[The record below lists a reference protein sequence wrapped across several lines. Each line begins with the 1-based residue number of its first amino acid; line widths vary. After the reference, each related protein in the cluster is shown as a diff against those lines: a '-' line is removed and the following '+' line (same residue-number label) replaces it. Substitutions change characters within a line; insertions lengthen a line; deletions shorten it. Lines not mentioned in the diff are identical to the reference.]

1 MKRLPVVNTK
11 REWRSLDELAGQ
23 PDRDLEVLESP
34 EGAREWEET
43 DGLSRRGF
51 MGVAGTTVAASAAL
65 LSGCIRKEAEFIV
78 PLTERPEDRVPGA
91 AVNYNTVASIAG
103 TVLGLRVSAMDGRP
117 TKIEGNPNHANSS
130 GAASVFAQASIMG
143 LYDPDRT
150 RVPRKG
156 GADATWADVDSWAAK
171 AISGDGAGVALLV
184 DDTSSPTASRLIGEL
199 LQKHPGMRAF
209 RHDPLGQ
216 PARDG
221 AALVGLAG
229 HGQALS
235 LENAKVILSVD
246 ADFLGVEG
254 DVVRNNRGY
263 AKGRGVTSSKAD
275 ISRLY
280 AVEPGFSNTGAMA
293 DNRLRLRA
301 SAMGGFLAA
310 VAKKVFGGAPIP
322 EGGRDVVAALE
333 ADAGGSDAWADAV
346 AKDLLANRGR
356 SAVVIGVGQPAWVH
370 GLGLMLNSAL
380 GNIGQT
386 VKLVANQTP
395 AGLPGIDD
403 LAAVIKSRS
412 IRTLVILGGNPVLT
426 SPASLGFADLMGSVE
441 TTVHL
446 SDRMDETSAKATLHI
461 PVSHYLESWGDL
473 IASDG
478 TVAVQ
483 QPLVAPLFGTISA
496 IELLARLSG
505 AAEQGGYELVRAT
518 LGPYAGSVGFEKA
531 WRRWLHEGVV
541 SGPAAGVTPVAAG
554 TVIAPA
560 EKLAELDVSEGD
572 AVDVAGGTDE
582 PAVEAAVE
590 APAVALATWN
600 FSALGAAARAAGSA
614 GAGLEV
620 AFQLD
625 ARVYDGR
632 FANIAWLQELPDP
645 VSKLSWDNA
654 AIVSPATAAGLGL
667 GRGDLVDLTVD
678 GRTLKVATFVV
689 PGVADDVVV
698 LSLGHGRGD
707 AAGRFAGGGFNGW
720 SIKDGGWFGAAS
732 VKKTGDSIQLVTTQ
746 EHGRLD
752 PKLNTPIGEFQYS
765 RRPHVQE
772 ATASEYE
779 AKPTFAQA
787 KPLYALKSLW
797 EQPNAT
803 GGHQWGMV
811 IDLNSCTG
819 CNACTVACNA
829 ENNILVVGK
838 DRVAKGREMHWLRLD
853 RYFTGDH
860 DNPEVV
866 FQPIGCAQCETAP
879 CEQVCPVGATSH
891 SPEGLNDMAYNRC
904 IGTRY
909 CANNCPFKVRR
920 FNYFNFANENH
931 EANDLLRM
939 QMNPNVTVRFR
950 GVIEKCSYCVQRIT
964 KAKVVA
970 KRSTNAGIVA
980 DGAIVTACQQTC
992 PTQAITFG
1000 DINDPDSRVSA
1011 MKASPRNYALLQ
1023 DLNIHPRT
1031 TFLAKIRNPNPEL
1044 A

>member
-23 PDRDLEVLESP
+23 SDADIAVLESP
-34 EGAREWEET
+34 EGAREWEESE
-43 DGLSRRGF
+43 GLSRRGF
-51 MGVAGTTVAASAAL
+51 MGAAGTTVAASAAL

-78 PLTERPEDRVPGA
+78 PLTERPEDRVPGTP
-91 AVNYNTVASIAG
+91 VNYNTVASLAG

-117 TKIEGNPNHANSS
+117 TKIEGNPNHSNSS

-150 RVPRKG
+150 RLPRKA
-156 GADATWADVDSWAAK
+156 GAEATWADVDSWAGS
-171 AISGDGAGVALLV
+171 AIKGDGDGVALLL
-184 DDTSSPTASRLIGEL
+184 DETSSPTVARLIGEL
-199 LQKHPGMRAF
+199 LGKHPRVRVF

-216 PARDG
+216 AARQG
-221 AALVGLAG
+221 AALVGLTG
-229 HGQALS
+229 YGEALS

-246 ADFLGVEG
+246 ADFLGVQG

-263 AKGRGVTSSKAD
+263 AQSRAVTDSKAD

-293 DNRLRLRA
+293 DNRLRLRG
-301 SAMGGFLAA
+301 SAIGGFLAA
-310 VAKKVFGGAPIP
+310 VAAKVFASVPAP
-322 EGGRDVVAALE
+322 EGSRGAVGALK
-333 ADAGGSDAWADAV
+333 ADAAGNAAWVDAV
-346 AKDLLANRGR
+346 AKDLVANRGR
-356 SAVVIGVGQPAWVH
+356 SAVVVGLGQPAWVH
-370 GLGLMLNSAL
+370 GLGLMLNTAL
-380 GNIGQT
+380 GNLGKT

-395 AGLPGIDD
+395 AGLPAMDE
-403 LAAVIKSRS
+403 LTAVIKARS
-412 IRTLVILGGNPVLT
+412 VKTLIMLGGNPVLT
-426 SPASLGFADLMGSVE
+426 SPGFADLMGSIE

-446 SDRMDETSAKATLHI
+446 SDRLDETSSKATMHI

-478 TVAVQ
+478 SVAVQ
-483 QPLVAPLFGTISA
+483 QPLIAPLFGTLSA

-505 AAEQGGYELVRAT
+505 AHDQGGYEQVRAT
-518 LGPYAGSVGFEKA
+518 LATYAGDLSFDTA
-531 WRRWLHEGVV
+531 WRRWLHDGVV
-541 SGPAAGVTPVAAG
+541 SGPAAGVDPSSPSAAVPIPVVDAEAG
-554 TVIAPA
+554 P
-560 EKLAELDVSEGD
+560 DD
-572 AVDVAGGTDE
+572 A
-582 PAVEAAVE
+582 AVEAA
-590 APAVALATWN
+590 PVALATWD
-600 FSALGAAARAAGSA
+600 FSGLATAARAAVAAGS
-614 GAGLEV
+614 GLEV

-625 ARVYDGR
+625 MRVYDGR
-632 FANIAWLQELPDP
+632 FANVAWLQELPDA
-645 VSKLSWDNA
+645 VTKLSWDNA
-654 AIVSPATAAGLGL
+654 AVVSPATAGKLGV
-667 GRGDLVDLTVD
+667 GRGDLVTLTVG
-678 GRTLKVATFVV
+678 GRTLSVATFVV
-689 PGVADDVVV
+689 PGITDDVVV
-698 LSLGHGRGD
+698 LTVGHGRGEP
-707 AAGRFAGGGFNGW
+707 AGRFAGGGFNAWPLKG
-720 SIKDGGWFGAAS
+720 SGWFDAVTVA
-732 VKKTGDSIQLVTTQ
+732 KTGETYDLVTTQ

-752 PKLNTPIGEFQYS
+752 PKVETPIGPFQPP
-765 RRPHVQE
+765 RRTMVRE
-772 ATASEYE
+772 ATAAEYD

-787 KPLYALKSLW
+787 KPLYALHSLW
-797 EQPNAT
+797 EQPNVT
-803 GGHQWGMV
+803 SGHQWGMA
-811 IDLNSCTG
+811 IDLNTCTG

-838 DRVAKGREMHWLRLD
+838 ERVAKGREMHWLRLD
-853 RYFTGDH
+853 RYFTGDE

-909 CANNCPFKVRR
+909 CSNNCPFKVRR

-964 KAKVVA
+964 VAKVAA
-970 KRSTNAGIVA
+970 KRSTNSGIVA
-980 DGAIVTACQQTC
+980 DGAIVTACAQTC
-992 PTQAITFG
+992 PAQAITFG
-1000 DINDPDSRVSA
+1000 DINDPNSAVSRL
-1011 MKASPRNYALLQ
+1011 KASPRNYALLQ